1 MPPFLAFT
9 MGDGGRRSTTLV
21 WRWGV
26 AMIAV
31 LVVVAA
37 ARVWGLAGAGW
48 GGGEGSSGAV
58 VLELRANRVAVGAL
72 VGAALAVSGVMLQA
86 LMRNPLAAPD
96 LLGLSSG
103 AGLGVAGAVYG
114 AWAGG
119 VGGSGGVAFGAA
131 GAAVVGALGSLAV
144 VYLLGQRRGLL
155 EPVTLILV
163 GVVVGLLCAAGT
175 EVIRN
180 LMPDGGV
187 EITRLLAGSIRDV
200 RVTDATP
207 MACAVVVAIGV
218 GVGVWLG
225 SAMDAASLSEDEARS
240 VGVAMGRLRAML
252 FIASGVLAASAV
264 VLAGSVGFVGL
275 IAPHVVRR
283 LVGPSH
289 RVLVLLS
296 AVAGAALVIGAD
308 LAVAALREAMPE
320 FGRLP
325 ISVLTSLVGGPVIIA
340 ILRGRGKGG
349 RRDGW

>member
-1 MPPFLAFT
+1 MAE
-9 MGDGGRRSTTLV
+9 GVRVRSVV
-21 WRWGV
+21 WRWAAALV
-26 AMIAV
+26 AV

-37 ARVWGLAGAGW
+37 ARVWGLPGGGWGAGDV
-48 GGGEGSSGAV
+48 ESGVV
-58 VLELRANRVAVGAL
+58 VLELRANRVAAASL

-103 AGLGVAGAVYG
+103 AGLGVASAVYV

-119 VGGSGGVAFGAA
+119 AGGVWGGIAVGAG
-131 GAAVVGALGSLAV
+131 GAAVIGALGSLGV
-144 VYLLGQRRGLL
+144 VYLLSQRRGLL

-200 RVTDATP
+200 RMTDATP
-207 MACAVVVAIGV
+207 MACAVVVATGV
-218 GVGVWLG
+218 GVGACLG
-225 SAMDAASLSEDEARS
+225 PAMDAASLSEDEARS

-289 RVLVLLS
+289 RVLVVLS
-296 AVAGAALVIGAD
+296 AVVGAALVVGAD
-308 LAVAALREAMPE
+308 LAVAALREVMPE

-340 ILRGRGKGG
+340 ILRGRGTGG
-349 RRDGW
+349 RDEGW